1 MSLPRLFYTLLLVL
15 ALPWLLLRLVWR
27 ARRQPA
33 YLDHVAERFGFYR
46 QPASA
51 SCLWIHAV
59 SVGETRAAEPLVR
72 ALMARYPQQRILLT
86 HMTPTGRETGAALF
100 GDTVDQCYLPYDYPG
115 AVSRFLRHF
124 RPRAGLLME
133 TELWPNLVAAAG
145 ECAVPLYLL
154 NARLSERSARGYLR
168 SGALARDALRGLR
181 AIAAQSAADAQRL
194 QALGAHRVVVAGN
207 LKFDVEPPQDELAR
221 GAAWR
226 ESTGGRPVLL
236 AASTREGE
244 EALLLD
250 AWSAIDHGDVLL
262 VIVPRHPQRFDEVAA
277 LIAARGLQLQR
288 RSRGLQVE
296 AVTEVLLGDSLGE
309 MYFYYAACD
318 VALLGGSFLPFGAQ
332 NLIEPCALGKAVVI
346 GPSVFNF
353 SEAAAAAIAAG
364 AAVSAPDIA
373 RGLDQ
378 ALQLLRD
385 PQRLRIIGDA
395 GKGFAAA
402 HRGAVHRMLELIAS
416 DDLSH

>member
-1 MSLPRLFYTLLLVL
+1 MSLPRFFYTLLLVL
-15 ALPWLLLRLVWR
+15 ALPWLLLRLLWR
-27 ARRQPA
+27 ARRQRA

-46 QPASA
+46 QPAGA

-59 SVGETRAAEPLVR
+59 SVGETRAAEPLLR

-100 GDTVDQCYLPYDYPG
+100 GDAVDQCYLPYDYPG

-154 NARLSERSARGYLR
+154 NARLSERSARGYRR

-194 QALGAHRVVVAGN
+194 RALGAERVVVTGN
-207 LKFDVEPPQDELAR
+207 LKFDVDPPQDELAR

-250 AWSAIDHGDVLL
+250 AWSGVDHGDVLL

-277 LIAARGLQLQR
+277 LIAARGLRLQR

-296 AVTEVLLGDSLGE
+296 AATEVLLGDSLGE

-332 NLIEPCALGKAVVI
+332 NLIEPCALGKTVVI

-353 SEAAAAAIAAG
+353 SEAAAAAVAAG

-373 RGLDQ
+373 QGLDQ
-378 ALQLLRD
+378 ALQLLRE
-385 PQRLRIIGDA
+385 PQRLRVIGDA
-395 GKGFAAA
+395 GRAFTAA
-402 HRGAVHRMLELIAS
+402 HRGAVHRMLELITR
-416 DDLSH
+416 DDISN

>member
-15 ALPWLLLRLVWR
+15 ALPWLLLRLLWR
-27 ARRQPA
+27 ARRQRA

-46 QPASA
+46 QPAS
-51 SCLWIHAV
+51 SPCLWIHAV
-59 SVGETRAAEPLVR
+59 SVGETRAAEPLLR

-100 GDTVDQCYLPYDYPG
+100 GDAVDQCYLPYDYPG

-154 NARLSERSARGYLR
+154 NARLSERSARGYRR
-168 SGALARDALRGLR
+168 SGALARDALHGLR
-181 AIAAQSAADAQRL
+181 AIAAQSETDAERL
-194 QALGAHRVVVAGN
+194 QALGAERVVVTGN
-207 LKFDVEPPQDELAR
+207 LKFDVDPPQDELAR

-226 ESTGGRPVLL
+226 ESTAERPVLL

-244 EALLLD
+244 EVLLLE

-288 RSRGLQVE
+288 RSRGLQLD
-296 AVTEVLLGDSLGE
+296 AATEVMLGDSLGE

-318 VALLGGSFLPFGAQ
+318 VTLLGGSFLPYGAQ

-373 RGLDQ
+373 QGLDQ
-378 ALQLLRD
+378 ALQLLRE
-385 PQRLRIIGDA
+385 PQRLRVIGDA